1 MTTSLLVDSLLA
13 LVPEK
18 LVPKNSII
26 GPAQLGRLP
35 LFLYAGGNTR
45 AIVDTWFHRAG
56 IDPKPI
62 MELGNVEAIK
72 VLVASSLGGSI
83 LPNLALHKVTARTVG
98 CRLPPLSSA
107 SLPMCPGKRRWL
119 IADFGFSLRWFQTTS
134 GRLADNLR
142 RTKERG
148 R

>member
-56 IDPKPI
+56 SNPKPI

-98 CRLPPLSSA
+98 CRLRPSLERKLAYVLRKEKVVDRGLRVLIELVPNYVRPP
-107 SLPMCPGKRRWL
+107 RRQL
-119 IADFGFSLRWFQTTS
+119 TA
-134 GRLADNLR
+134 N
-142 RTKERG
+142 
-148 R
+148 